1 MPPYEDGAQ
10 LRHNVIGGA
19 FSGLLGRIPTH
30 PIDTVKARL
39 QSAGGEQYGNGF
51 RCFRSLCVEEGVR
64 GLYRGFGVVA
74 VGGTPAACVYLTSYE
89 IFKSWLGG
97 DTAFLGYFAAGMGAE
112 AAACLLFVPVDV
124 VKERLQVQR
133 GVAAKCPPSVS
144 ALPPYSGSID
154 ALMTISR
161 TEGLLGLYKGYWA
174 TLGSFGP
181 FSALYFVFYEK
192 SKSML
197 ASAEG
202 VANQS
207 DLSVQGTLL
216 SSAGSGSAA
225 ALLTNPLDMAKLR
238 FQTQRNMPAGQ
249 AASGHLRGLGHAL
262 QSIYAEEGFLA
273 LFRGAGARV
282 LFHTPNVCVTFT
294 IFEQCRKFAQ
304 QVI

>member
-1 MPPYEDGAQ
+1 MGG
-10 LRHNVIGGA
+10 RHRLSWIFCCWNGG
-19 FSGLLGRIPTH
+19 
-30 PIDTVKARL
+30 
-39 QSAGGEQYGNGF
+39 GG
-51 RCFRSLCVEEGVR
+51 RSLSPVR
-64 GLYRGFGVVA
+64 SCRCGQGTFAGATWRGG
-74 VGGTPAACVYLTSYE
+74 
-89 IFKSWLGG
+89 K
-97 DTAFLGYFAAGMGAE
+97 
-112 AAACLLFVPVDV
+112 
-124 VKERLQVQR
+124 
-133 GVAAKCPPSVS
+133 VS
-144 ALPPYSGSID
+144 S
-154 ALMTISR
+154 
-161 TEGLLGLYKGYWA
+161 LGLYKGYWA

-225 ALLTNPLDMAKLR
+225 AVLTNPLDMAKLR
-238 FQTQRNMPAGQ
+238 FQTQRNMPVGQ